1 MIRSNEFGG
10 NVGMMICQT
19 WLQTIAAISA
29 AIAAIAAVY
38 VARSSSSFQKN
49 SLLKKATIEQIVKL
63 LHQIHYLKS
72 LANQPA
78 FSAADEHVMGLD
90 DRIREARESAIT
102 LRSMTSAFTSKE
114 IVIICDVVNGL
125 HKGHVFA
132 RDEKTQNTEL
142 TQKLDAAISAL
153 QEIYQR
159 ETK

>member
-1 MIRSNEFGG
+1 MIRNNEFGG

-29 AIAAIAAVY
+29 AIAAIAAVC
-38 VARSSSSFQKN
+38 VARNASSFQKN

-72 LANQPA
+72 LASQPV

-102 LRSMTSAFTSKE
+102 LRSMTSEFTSKE
-114 IVIICDVVNGL
+114 IVIICDAVNGL
-125 HKGHVFA
+125 RKDHVFA
-132 RDEKTQNTEL
+132 HDEKTQNTEL
-142 TQKLDAAISAL
+142 AQKLDVAISAL
-153 QEIYQR
+153 QTIYHR